1 MIIMLDHC
9 PGAASLRTP
18 TLTINKCPQC
28 GEEVELFSNDMSVK
42 CSGCGFVVYND
53 IESCIQWCRH
63 AKECVGEEMY
73 RILMERKSAPAQKA
87 GEIMALSKHYC
98 VMDSGKHE
106 E

>member
-1 MIIMLDHC
+1 MLDHC
-9 PGAASLRTP
+9 PGAANRGHPPSLSISARSAS
-18 TLTINKCPQC
+18 
-28 GEEVELFSNDMSVK
+28 EEVELFSNDMSVK

-73 RILMERKSAPAQKA
+73 RILMERKSAPAKKA